1 MDDMKKHELSE
12 DELEK
17 VVGGYSIGDTVSIRS
32 NQINYCPRCARLLMN
47 YEATITGIRGVLNGK
62 TIYWITRKCC
72 DYQTSI
78 LESDIVS

>member
-1 MDDMKKHELSE
+1 MDDMKKYELSE

-32 NQINYCPRCARLLMN
+32 TQINYCPRCARLLMN
-47 YEATITGIRGVLNGK
+47 YEATITGIRGVLDGK

-72 DYQTSI
+72 DYKTSI